1 MTNVD
6 VLFLDQWVLQTADTG
21 SVVVSLA
28 EDVMGVG
35 ATQELITGVQE
46 GRLGERFV
54 YDLWETAVR
63 TLPFEAPGA
72 TVREVIA
79 QRERPENARGLVRG
93 LIGTHYL
100 ATRLHMRDDPLFWQ
114 TVQNIT
120 EFVVSRNRPCR
131 ECPQYAQLLSYVNNV
146 YAERRRP
153 QQPINRANS
162 LRPVAPIGRPAPQP
176 VSEPIDSWYRDRT
189 TPENPRPLPPAPR
202 TDEALTEVGRRRPA
216 RGVTNG
222 RSRANATQPPI
233 EAAFGSRRTAPQQ
246 QPAARGPQANLNFE
260 SGTHWQ
266 CADTA
271 GQVRQYLFS
280 EMEDSHLYYTLEFLI
295 DNTASLYRQYYRDGQ
310 NLDPIA
316 RTSGTTVHEYW
327 LKTRAAFG
335 GLLREAL
342 RRGLTFPP
350 NMVAFLTKNFA
361 AGSPVRVA
369 TPWRSGAVQ
378 QEVQNLRSNV
388 ENYYTD
394 QTAQNAGERTGRYM
408 S

>member
-1 MTNVD
+1 MVTIQEWYDAARKVHAAI
-6 VLFLDQWVLQTADTG
+6 THIASRAMG
-21 SVVVSLA
+21 SSVVTEILA
-28 EDVMGVG
+28 DLEC
-35 ATQELITGVQE
+35 
-46 GRLGERFV
+46 GRLGAAFTQ
-54 YDLWETAVR
+54 DLGNTAIRSLVQSLSSISRADQQAVLTLGANTHEFITELTAVHYLLHGLGIRDDAVFWETLSR
-63 TLPFEAPGA
+63 DLQQWGDFESFP
-72 TVREVIA
+72 TVRQRHLVEYA
-79 QRERPENARGLVRG
+79 QRQRAIRERQSAALDAMAEAGEYLVR
-93 LIGTHYL
+93 
-100 ATRLHMRDDPLFWQ
+100 PL
-114 TVQNIT
+114 
-120 EFVVSRNRPCR
+120 
-131 ECPQYAQLLSYVNNV
+131 
-146 YAERRRP
+146 
-153 QQPINRANS
+153 
-162 LRPVAPIGRPAPQP
+162 GRPAPQP
-176 VSEPIDSWYRDRT
+176 VPEPIDDWYRDRT

-202 TDEALTEVGRRRPA
+202 TDEALTESGRRRPA

-222 RSRANATQPPI
+222 RSRASATTPAV
-233 EAAFGSRRTAPQQ
+233 ETAFGPRVTATQQ
-246 QPAARGPQANLNFE
+246 QPATRGPQANLNFE

-266 CADTA
+266 CADTT

-295 DNTASLYRQYYRDGQ
+295 DNTALLYRQYYRDGQ

-361 AGSPVRVA
+361 AGAPVRVA

-394 QTAQNAGERTGRYM
+394 QTAQNAGERTNRYM